1 MKNKEIL
8 IFVFMFC
15 STFLYKTYAQDIDND
30 GVADSVDNCKFTS
43 NPFQLDNDSDNI
55 GDDCDCDSSI
65 SDPLGQHS
73 PAILISAIP
82 STTINSGTLVNFTS
96 LIDSGGSSPIYQW
109 KKNGIVVG
117 TNIST
122 YSDSLI
128 NNGDIISC
136 ELTSDVICAS
146 GNIKSSNLLVFTV
159 NVLSIFE
166 NIYDTENILMYPNP
180 AKKEIFIKTIQDVQ
194 SIEVI
199 DLNGKFIKQINIENN
214 KVNTE
219 SLNSGVYFFKISIN
233 GVFKFKK
240 IVIN

>member
-166 NIYDTENILMYPNP
+166 NIYDRSEEHTSEL
-180 AKKEIFIKTIQDVQ
+180 Q
-194 SIEVI
+194 SRP
-199 DLNGKFIKQINIENN
+199 
-214 KVNTE
+214 
-219 SLNSGVYFFKISIN
+219 
-233 GVFKFKK
+233 
-240 IVIN
+240 